1 MSSGYCTKLGTEHC
15 SIIRIVLC
23 GTTFTLLKKRCQC
36 FVDAPMLRSHRRQRP
51 LTDNKEKPQPHW
63 TASQYFLIVDHM
75 CAKFGANR
83 PSRLVPFPEF
93 MLRLVRLFAAVR
105 ADSRKNTPKTNMYT
119 SKIIIPARTCR
130 HQRH

>member
-51 LTDNKEKPQPHW
+51 LTDNKEKPQPH
-63 TASQYFLIVDHM
+63 Y
-75 CAKFGANR
+75 
-83 PSRLVPFPEF
+83 
-93 MLRLVRLFAAVR
+93 
-105 ADSRKNTPKTNMYT
+105 Y
-119 SKIIIPARTCR
+119 RTCVYFYAYKVAMQKNKLSMGYYIKKKSVLARSFR
-130 HQRH
+130 HEGEGHMN